1 VKPFRPRRARVVAI
15 WTGVVGLVLFGGLA
29 VLLPQA
35 GAADRAGIVLFGL
48 VIAGFMWRYASL
60 SATPTSAGLT
70 VRNLLT
76 TRRLEWAEVV
86 DVHLVVGA
94 PWVTLDLSDG
104 DSLAVMAIQK
114 ADGEYGRGEASRLA
128 GLVAAHAA
136 PEPEPPK
143 PPAGA

>member
-15 WTGVVGLVLFGGLA
+15 WAGVVAVVLFGGLA
-29 VLLPQA
+29 VLLPSA
-35 GAADRAGIVLFGL
+35 GGADRAGIVAFGV

-60 SATPTSAGLT
+60 SATPTTAGLT
-70 VRNLLT
+70 VRNLMT
-76 TRRLEWAEVV
+76 TRHLDWAEVV
-86 DVHLVVGA
+86 EVHLLVGA

-114 ADGEYGRGEASRLA
+114 ADGDYGRAEASRLA

-136 PEPEPPK
+136 PEPEPPH
-143 PPAGA
+143 PPAGS